1 SRCSPGGA
9 SRGAHWSPARLPPAW
24 RGEAGCAPSW
34 RRALEPTAA
43 GVVTVQGALTQL
55 CRQTEGLRSITV
67 TDRDGVVVLRAPES
81 VIDDQNSEQILTTI
95 FSLTTEQTSKIQEL
109 GQANFIMTMYDSCMC
124 LQANHLPLVIRM
136 IASTNANAGALIDML
151 PHVKSLL
158 ESTKEAIAQ
167 EIDSY

>member
-1 SRCSPGGA
+1 AAAAQGGPRA
-9 SRGAHWSPARLPPAW
+9 APTGAPRGHM
-24 RGEAGCAPSW
+24 AGP
-34 RRALEPTAA
+34 